1 MSNFYDAYIRK
12 PRSDLKCNPAMWD
25 DKTTNYFEIQHSDK
39 YDNNLGMNNVPHVG
53 DINNL
58 LNTNSNRNRNIM
70 NNTVTNNIEGFQG
83 NMNVYSSN
91 TNFVNNNGK
100 VNYNQEEIRCNNGR
114 VLETNNN
121 NGNITKNM
129 YDIDPERMVQHLKN
143 GNVERVDKIHNSQ
156 LLNGFTFEDARMGT
170 ILKSM
175 KRLRNQTNKR
185 VISFHDR
192 SIFDEPFFTQ

>member
-53 DINNL
+53 NKLIKKQHKSKCGGNCNCGG
-58 LNTNSNRNRNIM
+58 
-70 NNTVTNNIEGFQG
+70 NNIEGFQG